1 MEVENSKKLLC
12 QFSVNLIGT
21 SWHIVTQ
28 QLPVHL
34 SHAMNNVILRGILVV
49 IIATSGFLMVTT
61 DSPYPLATL
70 GLCNLLLFNSLFVH
84 PTFCMQNSSWD
95 WQYVARLSLL
105 RAKNSMQV
113 VKL

>member
-1 MEVENSKKLLC
+1 MINFQTKYLQLQANVYRREPRLGVGVENSKKLLC

-70 GLCNLLLFNSLFVH
+70 GIAIICFAII
-84 PTFCMQNSSWD
+84 PK
-95 WQYVARLSLL
+95 RP
-105 RAKNSMQV
+105 
-113 VKL
+113 